1 MTPLTQTFIN
11 WLNTHLCSHLCC
23 VSLNLTVSL
32 IAVVSTLAILFFLF
46 TLSRLPKAF
55 MLQLAS
61 RVCVYESWREQFSF
75 RGFMFDTWAVWNTVA
90 SACRVNVFCT
100 TNLSDAVCS
109 SVCCHVH
116 CAAEVCEKVQFR
128 SFADVFFSVDLLAL
142 QCLREPSFPH
152 SRWRWSLRCQ
162 TSLGKERR
170 LLRDQQ
176 GFFFNIYINIY
187 LYDLFRVWQ
196 GFFNCC

>member
-11 WLNTHLCSHLCC
+11 WLIHTFAPIFAGIIWL
-23 VSLNLTVSL
+23 SL
-32 IAVVSTLAILFFLF
+32 IAVVSTLARFSSFC
-46 TLSRLPKAF
+46 SRSHVCQKHF

-61 RVCVYESWREQFSF
+61 RVCVCVCESWQEQFLF

-109 SVCCHVH
+109 SVCCHVR
-116 CAAEVCEKVQFR
+116 CAAEVCRKSSVALFC
-128 SFADVFFSVDLLAL
+128 ADVFFSVDLLAL

-152 SRWRWSLRCQ
+152 SRWRWSLRC
-162 TSLGKERR
+162 
-170 LLRDQQ
+170 
-176 GFFFNIYINIY
+176 
-187 LYDLFRVWQ
+187 
-196 GFFNCC
+196 